1 MTLNEIVK
9 IQSVIDNR
17 AIATDTL
24 KILEKKRFSK
34 SKNKE
39 IKIGEMHI
47 DHFLRSLNLDK
58 FLDFNK
64 NTGKLFFNFNKT
76 KSEIETEKLIKQLKA
91 TVVKINN
98 KIERGY

>member
-1 MTLNEIVK
+1 MTLHEIVK

-17 AIATDTL
+17 SIATDTL
-24 KILEKKRFSK
+24 QILEKKRFSK

-39 IKIGEMHI
+39 IKIGDMHI
-47 DHFLRSLNLDK
+47 DHFLRSLNLNN
-58 FLDFNK
+58 FL
-64 NTGKLFFNFNKT
+64 NFNKT
-76 KSEIETEKLIKQLKA
+76 KSEIETEKLIKQLKS

>member
-1 MTLNEIVK
+1 MATLKQLVK
-9 IQSVIDNR
+9 IQSAIDNR
-17 AIATDTL
+17 SIASDTL
-24 KILEKKRFSK
+24 QILEKKRFSK

-47 DHFLRSLNLDK
+47 DHFLRSLNLNN

-64 NTGKLFFNFNKT
+64 T
-76 KSEIETEKLIKQLKA
+76 KNEIETEKLIKKLKS

>member
-1 MTLNEIVK
+1 MTLDEIVK
-9 IQSVIDNR
+9 IQKVIDNR
-17 AIATDTL
+17 SIASDTL
-24 KILEKKRFSK
+24 QILEKKRFSK

-47 DHFLRSLNLDK
+47 DHLLRSLNLNG

-64 NTGKLFFNFNKT
+64 T
-76 KSEIETEKLIKQLKA
+76 KNEIETEKLIKKLKS

>member
-1 MTLNEIVK
+1 MTLDEIIK
-9 IQSVIDNR
+9 IQSIIDKR
-17 AIATDTL
+17 KPAQDTIKL
-24 KILEKKRFSK
+24 LEKKRFSK

-47 DHFLRSLNLDK
+47 DHFLRSLNLNG
-58 FLDFNK
+58 FL
-64 NTGKLFFNFNKT
+64 NFNKT
-76 KSEIETEKLIKQLKA
+76 KTEIETEQLIKKLKS

>member
-1 MTLNEIVK
+1 MATLKQLVQ
-9 IQSVIDNR
+9 IQSAIDNR
-17 AIATDTL
+17 AIASDTFQ
-24 KILEKKRFSK
+24 ILEKKRFSK

-47 DHFLRSLNLDK
+47 DHFLRSLNLNN

-64 NTGKLFFNFNKT
+64 T
-76 KSEIETEKLIKQLKA
+76 KNEIETEKLIKKLKS

>member
-17 AIATDTL
+17 AIAIDTL
-24 KILEKKRFSK
+24 QILEKKRFSK

-47 DHFLRSLNLDK
+47 DHFLRSLNLNN
-58 FLDFNK
+58 FL
-64 NTGKLFFNFNKT
+64 NFNKT
-76 KSEIETEKLIKQLKA
+76 KSEIETEKLIKQLKS

>member
-1 MTLNEIVK
+1 MKLNEIIK

-17 AIATDTL
+17 SIASDTL
-24 KILEKKRFSK
+24 QILEKKRFSK

-39 IKIGEMHI
+39 IKIGQMHI
-47 DHFLRSLNLDK
+47 DHFLRSLNLNG

-64 NTGKLFFNFNKT
+64 T
-76 KSEIETEKLIKQLKA
+76 KNEIETEKLIKKLKS